1 MGNPKFKEQMARIGV
16 LHGENPVM
24 ANCLVVTSYEPGASD
39 CAHAGGGVG
48 RSSRT
53 RRGKKWEGGT
63 FRRLGSEEGHS

>member
-39 CAHAGGGVG
+39 CAHAGGALAGAAG
-48 RSSRT
+48 RAAVKNGRAVLSAD
-53 RRGKKWEGGT
+53 
-63 FRRLGSEEGHS
+63 